1 MSFSRFLM
9 IGAVALCVRAQ
20 DPATDRGF
28 AHFYNL
34 EYDQAMAEFEK
45 AIAQDPQLPDSHN
58 HVAQTIVF
66 REMYRNG
73 ALESELVSGT
83 NPFLRRQNLEVSP
96 EDDRRFHSEIQLAMQ
111 EAQLRLAKDPND
123 AKALYALGV
132 SYGLR
137 ANYNFLV
144 KKAWRDALGDATA
157 GRKLHNKITELD
169 PANYDARLMQG
180 VHDYVVGSLPW
191 GWKFIGFVAGF
202 HGDREKGLATL
213 NDVAHKGNRNRVD
226 AEILLCALYRRENKP
241 KLALPLLEDL
251 LVRFPRNNLFYFETA
266 QMYSQLGNKDKAIAA
281 LDKVAE
287 LKKAD
292 SPGYARIP
300 WEKIYLQVGNI
311 QFWYNDL
318 DLALDNL
325 RKVTATRSNEV
336 DLNTGAQAW
345 LRTGQI
351 YDMTSRRK
359 QAVEAYKQAIAFA
372 PQADAARESRA
383 YLSSPYRREKF

>member
-1 MSFSRFLM
+1 MHFSRFLM
-9 IGAVALCVRAQ
+9 IGAVALCLRAQ
-20 DPATDRGF
+20 DASTDRGF

-45 AIAQDPQLPDSHN
+45 AIAQNSQSPDPHN

-83 NPFLRRQNLEVSP
+83 NPFLRRQNMEVTA
-96 EDDRRFHSEIQLAMQ
+96 ENDRRFHGEIQTAMQ
-111 EAQLRLAKDPND
+111 LAQDRLARNPND
-123 AKALYALGV
+123 TKALYALGV

-144 KKAWRDALGDATA
+144 KKAWRDALGDATS

-191 GWKFIGFVAGF
+191 GWKFVGFLAGF

-213 NDVAHKGNRNRVD
+213 NDVARKGDRNRVD
-226 AEILLCALYRRENKP
+226 AEIILCALYRRENKP

-266 QMYSQLGNKDKAIAA
+266 QMYSQLGNKEKAIAA
-281 LDKVAE
+281 VEKVAE

-300 WEKIYLQVGNI
+300 WEKIYLQLGTI

-318 DLALDNL
+318 DRALENM
-325 RKVTATRSNEV
+325 RRITATRTREL

-345 LRTGQI
+345 LRMGQI

-372 PQADAARESRA
+372 PQADAARESRV
-383 YLSSPYRREKF
+383 YLSAPYQREKS

>member
-1 MSFSRFLM
+1 MHFPRFIL
-9 IGAVALCVRAQ
+9 IGTLAFCLRAQ
-20 DPATDRGF
+20 DAATDRGF

-34 EYDQAMAEFEK
+34 EYDQALVEFEK
-45 AIAQDPQLPDSHN
+45 DIARNPQSPDPHN

-83 NPFLRRQNLEVSP
+83 NPFLRRKNLEVSAA
-96 EDDRRFHSEIQLAMQ
+96 DDARFHSEIQSAM
-111 EAQLRLAKDPND
+111 RLAQDRLTQNPND
-123 AKALYALGV
+123 TKALYSLGV

-144 KKAWRDALGDATA
+144 KKAWREALGDATT

-213 NDVAHKGNRNRVD
+213 NDVARKGNHNRVD

-241 KLALPLLEDL
+241 KLALPLLEGL
-251 LVRFPRNNLFYFETA
+251 LARFPRNNLFYFETA
-266 QMYSQLGNKDKAIAA
+266 QMYSQLGNKQKAIAA
-281 LDKVAE
+281 VEKVAE

-292 SPGYARIP
+292 TPGYARIP
-300 WEKIYLQVGNI
+300 WEKIYLHLGTI

-318 DLALDNL
+318 DLALENMH
-325 RKVTATRSNEV
+325 KITATRANEL

-359 QAVEAYKQAIAFA
+359 QAVEAYRQAIAFA
-372 PQADAARESRA
+372 PQADAARESRT
-383 YLSSPYRREKF
+383 YLASPYKRMKS

>member
-1 MSFSRFLM
+1 MHFSRFLM
-9 IGAVALCVRAQ
+9 IGAVALCLRAQ
-20 DPATDRGF
+20 DASTDRGF
-28 AHFYNL
+28 ADFYNL

-45 AIAQDPQLPDSHN
+45 AIAQNSQSPDPHN

-83 NPFLRRQNLEVSP
+83 NPFLRRQNMEVTA
-96 EDDRRFHSEIQLAMQ
+96 ENDRRFHGEIQTAMQ
-111 EAQLRLAKDPND
+111 LAQDRLARNPND
-123 AKALYALGV
+123 TKALYALGV

-144 KKAWRDALGDATA
+144 KKAWRDALGDATS

-191 GWKFIGFVAGF
+191 GWKFVGFLAGF

-213 NDVAHKGNRNRVD
+213 NDVARKGDRNRVD
-226 AEILLCALYRRENKP
+226 AEIILCALYRRENKP

-266 QMYSQLGNKDKAIAA
+266 QMYSQLGNKEKAIAA
-281 LDKVAE
+281 VEKVAE

-300 WEKIYLQVGNI
+300 WEKIYLQLGTI

-318 DLALDNL
+318 DRALENM
-325 RKVTATRSNEV
+325 RRITATRTREL

-345 LRTGQI
+345 LRMGQI

-372 PQADAARESRA
+372 PQADAARESRV
-383 YLSSPYRREKF
+383 YLSAPYKREKS